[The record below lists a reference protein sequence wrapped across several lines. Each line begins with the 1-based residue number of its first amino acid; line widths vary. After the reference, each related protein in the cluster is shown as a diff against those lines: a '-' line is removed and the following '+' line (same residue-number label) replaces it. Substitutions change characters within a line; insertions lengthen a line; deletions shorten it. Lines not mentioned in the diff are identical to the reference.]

1 MRKILLSFAALSIAV
16 ATNAFTLRMQN
27 SDLGI
32 NKSITSAVDDPD
44 FFGDKKVAVTFD
56 ASKKTVNLTFEGA
69 TLKAT
74 NAQDVFYFLGDDD
87 FNLVEIHLSGK
98 NYIIGDGNYSTPIR
112 IEKSA
117 LFFTS
122 DDPAN
127 TSLDITGKTL
137 ICQVNNNSGIQFGN
151 SDGDQFPVK
160 IATTSADQ
168 PVFNASGATSLELLM
183 IYCDLEITA
192 SENNVIVDGFDMV
205 WLYNSEIRTEGVTL
219 KSDMSTFE
227 KNGNPYAGNLKIVAP
242 YGVKIGD
249 TFMFPDKE
257 FTPAEIKKGS
267 VAYSKAL
274 RTLTLDA
281 ATIDGVLQVWGDN
294 FIVYLKGSNTFTN
307 SAASA
312 ASRIDFHG
320 TNSVL
325 KGDKDAYLD
334 IYCNSKAQ
342 GIHVDDGLEI
352 GEFARLSIYAS
363 TYGIIG
369 NTDVSPNDVLSLTVT
384 PIDIYSNTAA
394 ISEFEDLTI
403 SSPYLKWSN
412 DAAEYSTTK
421 KALIDS
427 SDGDEIIKS
436 AFLSYPTLLS
446 FCAVNVN
453 ELNKD
458 DIPVSGAT
466 GKASYNTATNTLT
479 LDNFNAEGLEPS
491 NAIYATKDL
500 TISLVGENSLDAT
513 SDAIYAEGNI
523 TIEGKGSL
531 KLKSVYS
538 SGATLYE
545 GKKLTICK
553 RAYVTVE
560 GVDAGLKGDGI
571 LDCAGA
577 MDPEDAPT
585 GTPAELE
592 INNATLIA
600 KSVNKS
606 EYEGAIINFSEPKL
620 TDAALTST
628 VPEGGSFAYKCNG
641 TTVFAGFVKDNEY
654 VESVTISANGPTA
667 IANTKTA
674 DTTKKVIIDGQLY
687 IEHNAQ
693 LFNATGTRVR

>member
-1 MRKILLSFAALSIAV
+1 MRKILLCFAALSIAV

-32 NKSITSAVDDPD
+32 NKSITSAVADPD

-56 ASKKTVNLTFEGA
+56 APNKTINLSFEGA

-87 FNLVEIHLSGK
+87 FNIVKIHLLGK
-98 NYIIGDGNYSTPIR
+98 NYIIGDGNSSTPIR

-117 LFFTS
+117 LFFIS

-137 ICQVNNNSGIQFGN
+137 ICQANNNGGFQFGN
-151 SDGDQFPVK
+151 TDGDQFPVK
-160 IATTSADQ
+160 IATTSANQ
-168 PVFNASGATSLELLM
+168 PIFYAVGPTSIELLM

-192 SENNVIVDGFDMV
+192 SENNVIVDGFDAV
-205 WLYNSEIRTEGVTL
+205 WLNNSEIRTEGVAL
-219 KSDMSTFE
+219 KSDMTTFV

-274 RTLTLDA
+274 RTLMLDA
-281 ATIDGVLQVWGDN
+281 ASIDGALQVWGDN
-294 FIVYLKGSNTFTN
+294 FIVYLKGGNTFTN

-312 ASRIDFHG
+312 GSRIVFHG

-325 KGDKDAYLD
+325 KGDKDADLD
-334 IYCNSKAQ
+334 IYCNSNAQ

-369 NTDVSPNDVLSLTVT
+369 STDVSPNDVLSLTVT
-384 PIDIYSNTAA
+384 PMEIYSSTAA

-412 DAAEYSTTK
+412 DATEYSTTK

-427 SDGDEIIKS
+427 SDEDEIIKS
-436 AFLSYPTLLS
+436 EVLSYPTLLS
-446 FCAVNVN
+446 FCDVYVN
-453 ELNKD
+453 ERNKD

-466 GKASYNTATNTLT
+466 GKASYNTSTNTLT
-479 LDNFNAEGLEPS
+479 LDNFKADGLEPS
-491 NAIYATKDL
+491 NAIYAYEDL
-500 TISLVGENSLDAT
+500 TISLIGDNSLDAYV
-513 SDAIYAEGNI
+513 DAIYADENIFIEGN
-523 TIEGKGSL
+523 GSL
-531 KLKSVYS
+531 QLKSIK
-538 SGATLYE
+538 GNGITLNE
-545 GKKLTICK
+545 GKKLTISK
-553 RAYVTVE
+553 RATVTVE
-560 GVDAGLKGDGI
+560 GVDAGIKGDMI
-571 LDCAGA
+571 LDCSSSL
-577 MDPEDAPT
+577 DPEDPPV

-592 INNATLIA
+592 VNNATLIA
-600 KSVNKS
+600 KSVYKS
-606 EYEGAIINFSEPKL
+606 DYAGAIVNISEPKL
-620 TDAALTST
+620 TDAAVTST
-628 VPEGGSFAYKCNG
+628 IPEGGIFAYNCNG

-654 VESVTISANGPTA
+654 VESVTISANGPSA
-667 IANTKTA
+667 IANTKSA
-674 DTTKKVIIDGQLY
+674 VKKQKMIIDGQLY
-687 IEHNAQ
+687 IERNGE
-693 LFNATGTRVR
+693 LYNATGARVR